1 MNAIELLRQEFKG
14 AHEVLEGTMAD
25 VTDEVLNFIDTNKA
39 HSVSAAYAHVIS
51 SEDSILNG
59 MILHKEPLA
68 KDYEAAGMSKPLP
81 TEMDWDK
88 HNEWVKTVKLDLAK
102 FREYAKKVYQQTD
115 DYLATLKDEDL
126 DQKITTEGMGEQT
139 LAYMLANILLLHA
152 AQLTGEISAAK
163 GFQGKKG
170 YPF

>member
-14 AHEVLEGTMAD
+14 AHEVLEGTMDD
-25 VTDEVLNFIDTNKA
+25 VTNEVLNFTDTNKA
-39 HSVSAAYAHVIS
+39 LSVSSAYAHVVS

-59 MILHKEPLA
+59 MILHKDPLA
-68 KDYEAAGMSKPLP
+68 KDYQAAGMSIPMP
-81 TEMDWDK
+81 MDMDWAK
-88 HNEWVKTVKLDLAK
+88 HNEWVKSVKLDLPK
-102 FREYAKKVYQQTD
+102 FREYAQKVYQQTD
-115 DYLATLKDEDL
+115 DYLASLKDEDL
-126 DQKITTEGMGEQT
+126 DQKIDSPMGEQT

-152 AQLTGEISAAK
+152 AHLTGEISAAK